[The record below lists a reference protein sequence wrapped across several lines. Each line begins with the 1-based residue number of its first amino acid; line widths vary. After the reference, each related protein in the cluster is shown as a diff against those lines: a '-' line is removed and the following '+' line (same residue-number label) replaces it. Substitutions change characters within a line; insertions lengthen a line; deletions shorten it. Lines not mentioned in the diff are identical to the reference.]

1 MRLSLRIFY
10 SLVCVAAVEVGQH
23 CGTFTVSF
31 SYPEQALMPLVL
43 KVITLHVRRTFVSA
57 ALQF

>member
-23 CGTFTVSF
+23 CGTFTVPF
-31 SYPEQALMPLVL
+31 SYPEQALMQLVL
-43 KVITLHVRRTFVSA
+43 EVITLHVRRTVV
-57 ALQF
+57 